1 MKQRI
6 LLLIS
11 LGIGLAAG
19 VLTYFY
25 LQAKDREVRKEIAA
39 LRARAEPIPV
49 IAAARDLPAGS
60 VIQPEDI
67 GEIDVPA
74 SAVRGHHMTRD
85 DRFSLYGRRTL
96 HPLSFRSP
104 ILWSDLEGGKPGVT
118 GLSAD
123 IKHGLR
129 AVSINVSGAAA
140 VSGMVRP
147 MDRVDVIGT
156 FTFPNPQNPEET
168 ELVTITMLQD
178 VSVLATGRDTARTIS
193 TIDARPGA
201 AGQTYSLVT
210 LEVTPREANVLVFV
224 EQAQG
229 RLSLALRHPADPD
242 SDLQVHRI
250 NFEDIEAELQQ
261 LNAFRQETLLGK
273 RPRVSDP

>member
-1 MKQRI
+1 MKQHL

-11 LGIGLAAG
+11 LTIGLIAG

-25 LQAKDREVRKEIAA
+25 LQAKDQEVQREIAEI
-39 LRARAEPIPV
+39 RRRAEPIPV
-49 IAAARDLPAGS
+49 IAAARDLPSGS

-74 SAVRGHHMTRD
+74 SAVRGHHMSRE
-85 DRFSLYGRRTL
+85 DRFSLYGRTLL
-96 HPLSFRSP
+96 HPLTFGSP
-104 ILWSDLEGGKPGVT
+104 ILWSDIEGGKPGVT
-118 GLSAD
+118 GLAAD

-140 VSGMVRP
+140 VSGMIRP

-156 FTFPNPQNPEET
+156 FSFPSPVQQDEM

-193 TIDARPGA
+193 TIDARPGS
-201 AGQTYSLVT
+201 AGQTYNMVT

-229 RLSLALRHPADPD
+229 RLSLALRNPADPAG
-242 SDLQVHRI
+242 DLLVHRI
-250 NFEDIEAELQQ
+250 NFDDIESELQR
-261 LNAFRQETLLGK
+261 LNAHRQEVLLGK
-273 RPRVSDP
+273 RPSRSEP